1 MELSRRVPAV
11 GTCGNQDSDVFR
23 SDLRQ
28 LIEEREQHLSTRL
41 GAGDVA
47 DGNGNPLAPT
57 HELSKGRALN
67 GRADGLSQRDMRFGN
82 RRSEDRFDDGHP
94 FIGELNL
101 ETVASVVKEQSHE

>member
-1 MELSRRVPAV
+1 M
-11 GTCGNQDSDVFR
+11 GTCGNQDRDVFR

-28 LIEEREQHLSTRL
+28 LIEERQQHLSTRL

-47 DGNGNPLAPT
+47 DGNGNPLART
-57 HELSKGRALN
+57 HELAKRRTLN
-67 GRADGLSQRDMRFGN
+67 RRADGLSQCDMRFGN
-82 RRSEDRFDDGHP
+82 RRSEDRFDHGHP